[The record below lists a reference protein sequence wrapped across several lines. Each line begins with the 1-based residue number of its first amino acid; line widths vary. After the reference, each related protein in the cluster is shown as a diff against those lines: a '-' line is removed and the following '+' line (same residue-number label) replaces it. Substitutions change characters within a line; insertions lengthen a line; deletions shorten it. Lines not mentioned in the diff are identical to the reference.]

1 MKLLLD
7 QNLSPKLVA
16 HLADSYSGSAH
27 VHELGLSEVT
37 DSELWEYAR
46 ENGFT
51 LVSKDSDFADLSVVS
66 GLPPK
71 FVWIRRGNCTT
82 AQIVALFDKSESEL
96 QAFLEDEDE
105 GVLELW

>member
-46 ENGFT
+46 DNGFT
-51 LVSKDSDFADLSVVS
+51 LVSKDSDFADLSVIS

-71 FVWIRRGNCTT
+71 FVWVRRGNCST
-82 AQIVALFDKSESEL
+82 SEIRLLLEEAESDL
-96 QAFLEDEDE
+96 MAFLNDEDE
-105 GVLELW
+105 GMLELW